1 MNRKALI
8 ILGLAAIFGLLTAVL
23 VHRTLKEGLS
33 ARASQKTKKIAVA
46 AVKLGLGTQI
56 KAEQVSLA
64 EWPESLLPRGTFHE
78 VEKLVG
84 RVTIA
89 EIFPGEPILEARL
102 APEGSAAGLPA
113 IIPPGMRAMTVKVDE
128 VIGVAGFVAP
138 GTYVDVV
145 ATVVEGTGQN
155 AVSRVILQNV
165 KVLASGQ
172 RMETQKDGQAIEVKT
187 VTLQVTPEEAE
198 ILALASNAG
207 KLQLVMRN
215 TVDRETV
222 STKGVNEA
230 VLFQSGLARQEVGA
244 RASEDESRPTSARS
258 VRKKMETAPSPE
270 TLSKSIL
277 VELIRGSERTVI
289 TFH

>member
-1 MNRKALI
+1 
-8 ILGLAAIFGLLTAVL
+8 
-23 VHRTLKEGLS
+23 
-33 ARASQKTKKIAVA
+33 
-46 AVKLGLGTQI
+46 
-56 KAEQVSLA
+56 
-64 EWPESLLPRGTFHE
+64 
-78 VEKLVG
+78 
-84 RVTIA
+84 
-89 EIFPGEPILEARL
+89 
-102 APEGSAAGLPA
+102 
-113 IIPPGMRAMTVKVDE
+113 VKVDE

-172 RMETQKDGQAIEVKT
+172 RMETQKDGQPVEVKT

-222 STKGVNEA
+222 TTKGVSEA
-230 VLFQSGLARQEVGA
+230 VLFQGGLARRGVETKA
-244 RASEDESRPTSARS
+244 LESENHPSAARS
-258 VRKKMETAPSPE
+258 VRKKMETAPSAE
-270 TLSKSIL
+270 TLSKRIL

>member
-1 MNRKALI
+1 MNRRALI
-8 ILGLAAIFGLLTAVL
+8 VLSLAAIFGLLTAVL
-23 VHRTLKEGLS
+23 VHRTLSTSPS
-33 ARASQKTKKIAVA
+33 AQAGQKTKKVVVA

-64 EWPESLLPRGTFHE
+64 EWPESLLPRGNFTE

-89 EIFPGEPILEARL
+89 EIFPGEPILETRL

-145 ATVVEGTGQN
+145 GTVVEGTGQN
-155 AVSRVILQNV
+155 AISRVILQNV

-215 TVDRETV
+215 TVDREMV
-222 STKGVNEA
+222 QTKGVDEA
-230 VLFQSGLARQEVGA
+230 TLFRGALARTEAGSKAVTENHQA
-244 RASEDESRPTSARS
+244 IARS
-258 VRKKMETAPSPE
+258 SKRKTEMALSPE
-270 TLSKSIL
+270 ALSKTTII
-277 VELIRGSERTVI
+277 ELIRGSERTTI
-289 TFH
+289 TFQ

>member
-1 MNRKALI
+1 M
-8 ILGLAAIFGLLTAVL
+8 
-23 VHRTLKEGLS
+23 
-33 ARASQKTKKIAVA
+33 
-46 AVKLGLGTQI
+46 
-56 KAEQVSLA
+56 
-64 EWPESLLPRGTFHE
+64 
-78 VEKLVG
+78 EKLVG

-89 EIFPGEPILEARL
+89 EIFPGEPILETRL

-145 ATVVEGTGQN
+145 GTVVEGAGQN

-215 TVDRETV
+215 TVDREMV
-222 STKGVNEA
+222 QTKGVDE
-230 VLFQSGLARQEVGA
+230 VTLFRGVRADVGSNVATTARPSG
-244 RASEDESRPTSARS
+244 S
-258 VRKKMETAPSPE
+258 VRKKTEAAPSPE
-270 TLSKSIL
+270 TLSKATTI
-277 VELIRGSERTVI
+277 ELIRGSERTTL
-289 TFH
+289 TFQ

>member
-1 MNRKALI
+1 MNKKALI
-8 ILGLAAIFGLLTAVL
+8 VLSLAVIFGLLTAVL
-23 VHRTLKEGLS
+23 VHRTLKGSAS
-33 ARASQKTKKIAVA
+33 ARAGQKTKKVVVA
-46 AVKLGLGTQI
+46 AVKLGLGTPI

-64 EWPESLLPRGTFHE
+64 EWPESLLPRGAFSE
-78 VEKLVG
+78 VEKLIG

-145 ATVVEGTGQN
+145 ATVVEGAGQN

-222 STKGVNEA
+222 RTSGVDESA
-230 VLFQSGLARQEVGA
+230 LFRGKVA
-244 RASEDESRPTSARS
+244 RAEATAQTVTGGAPAAARSAR
-258 VRKKMETAPSPE
+258 RKTETAPSPE
-270 TLSKSIL
+270 TLSKSAV
-277 VELIRGSERTVI
+277 VELIRGSERTTI
-289 TFH
+289 TFQ

>member
-1 MNRKALI
+1 MNKKVFI
-8 ILGLAAIFGLLTAVL
+8 ILSLAMIFGLLTAVL
-23 VHRTLKEGLS
+23 AHRMLRTGSS
-33 ARASQKTKKIAVA
+33 AQAGQKTKKVVVA

-56 KAEQVSLA
+56 KAEQLDLA
-64 EWPESLLPRGTFHE
+64 EWPESLLPRGTFTE

-89 EIFPGEPILEARL
+89 EIFPGEPILETRL

-145 ATVVEGTGQN
+145 GTVVEGAGQN

-215 TVDRETV
+215 TVDREMV
-222 STKGVNEA
+222 QTKGVDE
-230 VLFQSGLARQEVGA
+230 VTLFRGVRADVGSNVATTARPSG
-244 RASEDESRPTSARS
+244 S
-258 VRKKMETAPSPE
+258 VRKKTEAAPSPE
-270 TLSKSIL
+270 TLSKATTI
-277 VELIRGSERTVI
+277 ELIRGSERTTL
-289 TFH
+289 TFQ

>member
-1 MNRKALI
+1 MNKKALI
-8 ILGLAAIFGLLTAVL
+8 VLSLAAIFGLLTAVL
-23 VHRTLKEGLS
+23 VHRTLKGNAS
-33 ARASQKTKKIAVA
+33 AHAGQKTKKVVVA
-46 AVKLGLGTQI
+46 AVKLGLGTPI

-64 EWPESLLPRGTFHE
+64 EWPESLLPRGAFSE
-78 VEKLVG
+78 VEKLIG

-145 ATVVEGTGQN
+145 ATVVEGAGQE

-222 STKGVNEA
+222 QTSGVDESA
-230 VLFQSGLARQEVGA
+230 LFRGRVA
-244 RASEDESRPTSARS
+244 RAEATAQTATGGAPAAARSAR
-258 VRKKMETAPSPE
+258 RKTEPAPSPE
-270 TLSKSIL
+270 ALSKSAV
-277 VELIRGSERTVI
+277 VELIRGSERTTI
-289 TFH
+289 TFQ

>member
-8 ILGLAAIFGLLTAVL
+8 VLSLAAIFGLLTAVL
-23 VHRTLKEGLS
+23 VHRTLRAGSS
-33 ARASQKTKKIAVA
+33 APTGQKTKKVVVA

-56 KAEQVSLA
+56 KAEQLSVA
-64 EWPESLLPRGTFHE
+64 EWPESLLPRGTFTE

-89 EIFPGEPILEARL
+89 EIFPGEPILETRL

-145 ATVVEGTGQN
+145 GTVVEGAGQN

-215 TVDRETV
+215 TVDREMV
-222 STKGVNEA
+222 QTKGVDEA
-230 VLFQSGLARQEVGA
+230 TLFRGALARAEAGSNA
-244 RASEDESRPTSARS
+244 TTTGPSASRQ
-258 VRKKMETAPSPE
+258 KKKVETAPSPE
-270 TLSKSIL
+270 TLSKATII
-277 VELIRGSERTVI
+277 ELIRGSERTTI
-289 TFH
+289 TFP

>member
-1 MNRKALI
+1 MNKKALI
-8 ILGLAAIFGLLTAVL
+8 VLSLAAIFGLLTAAL
-23 VHRTLKEGLS
+23 VHRTLRTGSS
-33 ARASQKTKKIAVA
+33 AQAGQKTRKVVVA
-46 AVKLGLGTQI
+46 AMKLGLGTQI
-56 KAEQVSLA
+56 KAEHLSLA
-64 EWPESLLPRGTFHE
+64 EWPESLLPRGTFTE

-89 EIFPGEPILEARL
+89 EIFPGEPILDTRL

-145 ATVVEGTGQN
+145 GTVVEGAGQN
-155 AVSRVILQNV
+155 AISRVILQNV

-172 RMETQKDGQAIEVKT
+172 RMETQKDGQAVEVKT

-198 ILALASNAG
+198 VLALASNAG

-215 TVDRETV
+215 TVDRELVQTRGV
-222 STKGVNEA
+222 DEATLFRST
-230 VLFQSGLARQEVGA
+230 LARAEGGSSAAAATPSAV
-244 RASEDESRPTSARS
+244 RSAR
-258 VRKKMETAPSPE
+258 KKTETAPSPE
-270 TLSKSIL
+270 TLTKVTTI
-277 VELIRGSERTVI
+277 ELIRGSERTTI
-289 TFH
+289 TLQ

>member
-1 MNRKALI
+1 MPKKALI
-8 ILGLAAIFGLLTAVL
+8 ILSLAAVFGLLTAVL
-23 VHRTLKEGLS
+23 VHRTLKQNQS
-33 ARASQKTKKIAVA
+33 AYAGQKTKKVAVA

-56 KAEQVSLA
+56 KAEHVSLA
-64 EWPESLLPRGTFHE
+64 EWPESLLPRGTFQE
-78 VEKLVG
+78 VEKLIG

-89 EIFPGEPILEARL
+89 EIFPGEPILETRL

-155 AVSRVILQNV
+155 AISRVILQNV

-222 STKGVNEA
+222 HTTGADESELFRGKGARPETA
-230 VLFQSGLARQEVGA
+230 LARSNSDA
-244 RASEDESRPTSARS
+244 RGRTVS
-258 VRKKMETAPSPE
+258 KKPKAETVPSPQASS
-270 TLSKSIL
+270 TGVI
-277 VELIRGSERTVI
+277 VELIRGSERTMI
-289 TFH
+289 TFP

>member
-1 MNRKALI
+1 MNKKAFLVFSFAI
-8 ILGLAAIFGLLTAVL
+8 IFGLFTAVL
-23 VHRTLKEGLS
+23 VHRTLRTGSS
-33 ARASQKTKKIAVA
+33 AQAGQKTKKVVVA

-56 KAEQVSLA
+56 KAEQLSLA
-64 EWPESLLPRGTFHE
+64 EWPESLLPRGTFTE
-78 VEKLVG
+78 VEKLIG

-89 EIFPGEPILEARL
+89 EIFPGEPILETRL

-145 ATVVEGTGQN
+145 GTVVEGVGQN

-215 TVDRETV
+215 TVDREMV
-222 STKGVNEA
+222 QTKGVDEA
-230 VLFQSGLARQEVGA
+230 ALFRGA
-244 RASEDESRPTSARS
+244 RAEVRSGAATTASPSGS
-258 VRKKMETAPSPE
+258 VRKKTEAVPSPE
-270 TLSKSIL
+270 TLSKATII
-277 VELIRGSERTVI
+277 ELIRGSERTTI
-289 TFH
+289 TFQ